1 MAAAKGTL
9 LHLFQ
14 QRLREHPAKAALLQ
28 RRGDVWKPT
37 TWKEWDAR
45 SRSFAAALIDD
56 GVAPGEHVAIFSYS
70 RREWVE
76 ADVAIMMAGAR
87 TVTIY
92 HNVGRETV
100 EHILKD
106 SGATVVIAEGPLQ
119 IQGMFASGSAPA
131 SVRRIVYLEDRQT
144 PSARAGRPAPCEVG
158 LFEALPEAHRS
169 LAIAYEA
176 YLEKGE
182 KSLSRHGVELE
193 RRIATMDPED
203 IAKVV
208 YTSGTTGEPKGAM
221 LSHGNCASV
230 VDNVDRIL
238 GVLPGDV
245 ALMSLPLAH
254 VYAQLAY
261 HAALRIG
268 FTTAFARSMLTSVE
282 DAESVRPDFF
292 CTVPRLFE
300 KVHAGAMAQVDK
312 GSVLKRAV
320 FDWAMEIGYRKSRI
334 QQARESVPAFL
345 SLKASI
351 ADRLVFGKLK
361 ARLGGRVR
369 MIVSGGA
376 ACPRHLLEFFHAAGI
391 QIIEGYGLTE
401 GASLS
406 NANRIK
412 HYKFGTV
419 GPAIDD
425 TDVQVA
431 DDGEILVRGPGV
443 MKGYLNR
450 PDDTAEAIDAAGWLH
465 TGDVG
470 VLDEDGFLTITDRKK
485 DIIITSGG
493 KNIAPGPI
501 ETKLVQSRFVSQA
514 LVFGD
519 GRPFLVA
526 LLTMDRE
533 HVEGFAAEK
542 GIAAT
547 GDALAADPTVLA
559 AIDAD
564 VLKLNATLD
573 SFATVKRVAVLP
585 TEFSIDKGEVTP
597 SLKLRRKVISS
608 RYRELLES
616 LYAAGTTS

>member
-9 LHLFQ
+9 LQLFQ
-14 QRLREHPAKAALLQ
+14 QRLREHPAKTALLE
-28 RRGDVWKPT
+28 RRGDTWKPT

-45 SRSFAAALIDD
+45 ARSLAAALIDD
-56 GVAPGEHVAIFSYS
+56 GVAPGEHVAIFSYT
-70 RREWVE
+70 RPEWVE
-76 ADVAIMMAGAR
+76 ADVAVMMAGAC

-106 SGATVVIAEGPLQ
+106 SGATIVIAQGPLQ
-119 IQGMFASGSAPA
+119 IQSMFAGGALPP
-131 SVRRIVYLEDRQT
+131 SVRRIVYLEERGT
-144 PSARAGRPAPCEVG
+144 PLARPGQPAPREVT
-158 LFEALPEAHRS
+158 LAEALPEAHGG
-169 LAIAYEA
+169 LAVAYGA
-176 YLEKGE
+176 YLERGAQ
-182 KSLSRHGVELE
+182 SLARHGVELE
-193 RRIATMDPED
+193 RRIATLDPAD

-221 LSHGNCASV
+221 LTHRSCAAV

-238 GVLPGDV
+238 GILPGDV
-245 ALMSLPLAH
+245 TLLSLPLAH
-254 VYAQLAY
+254 VYAQLSY
-261 HAALRIG
+261 HTALRIG
-268 FTTAFARSMLTSVE
+268 FTTAFARSMLTTVE

-300 KVHAGAMAQVDK
+300 KIHAGTMAQIDK
-312 GSVLKRAV
+312 GSFIKRAV
-320 FDWAMEIGYRKSRI
+320 FDWAMEIGVRRSRLL
-334 QQARESVPAFL
+334 QARQGVPGFL
-345 SLKASI
+345 KVQASI
-351 ADRLVFGKLK
+351 ADKLVFRKLK

-391 QIIEGYGLTE
+391 QIIEGYGMTE

-406 NANRIK
+406 NANRIDY
-412 HYKFGTV
+412 YKFGTV

-470 VLDEDGFLTITDRKK
+470 VIDEDGFLTITDRKK

-493 KNIAPGPI
+493 KNIAPAPI
-501 ETKLVQSRFVSQA
+501 EAKLVQSRFVSQA

-526 LLTMDRE
+526 LVTVDRE
-533 HVEGFAAEK
+533 YAEGFAAQN
-542 GIAAT
+542 GLAAR
-547 GDALAADPTVLA
+547 GEALAADPTVRG

-564 VLKLNATLD
+564 IRGVNGTLD
-573 SFATVKRVAVLP
+573 SFATVKRFAVLP
-585 TEFSIDKGEVTP
+585 NEFSIDKGEMTP
-597 SLKLRRKVISS
+597 SLKLRRKVISG
-608 RYRELLES
+608 RYRELLER
-616 LYAAGTTS
+616 LYEAEK